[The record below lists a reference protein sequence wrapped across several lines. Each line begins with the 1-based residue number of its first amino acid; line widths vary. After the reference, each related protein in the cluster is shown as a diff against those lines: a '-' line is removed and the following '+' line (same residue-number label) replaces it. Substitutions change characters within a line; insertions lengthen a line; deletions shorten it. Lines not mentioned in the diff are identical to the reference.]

1 MHEHLENT
9 NEPLYFHQFIERAQL
24 HGLQYLAESEFATM
38 LASGFAPQVAET
50 VRRVAPDVIRQEQLM
65 DFLRNRSFRQTL
77 MVHAARRI
85 ERHITPDRVQLLWVA
100 GLTHPHRKVPD
111 LRLGAIE
118 KFSTSNGATIT
129 TSNSIT
135 KAALVVLAE
144 RWPQSLSF
152 SDLLS
157 AAHNR
162 IHALA
167 AQGPAAQDKQTLAND
182 LLQGYANGLVELHSA
197 AAPFGSRAGRRG
209 RADRSRIYGMKCCTR
224 HLPCARCCRC
234 STVRAPAKPSSLRPL
249 AWTQRNWKKRW
260 RRWRDARCWWG
271 SVDEA

>member
-1 MHEHLENT
+1 
-9 NEPLYFHQFIERAQL
+9 
-24 HGLQYLAESEFATM
+24 
-38 LASGFAPQVAET
+38 
-50 VRRVAPDVIRQEQLM
+50 
-65 DFLRNRSFRQTL
+65 
-77 MVHAARRI
+77 
-85 ERHITPDRVQLLWVA
+85 
-100 GLTHPHRKVPD
+100 VPD

-197 AAPFGSRAGRRG
+197 AAPFTARAGEQPIASPLARWQAQAG
-209 RADRSRIYGMKCCTR
+209 RPVTNLRHEVLHPTPALRSLLPLLDGTR
-224 HLPCARCCRC
+224 TREAILASTAGVDAAQLEEALAEVARCA
-234 STVRAPAKPSSLRPL
+234 VLV
-249 AWTQRNWKKRW
+249 
-260 RRWRDARCWWG
+260 G
-271 SVDEA
+271 